1 MEFSCCWPSS
11 RVTCPRFRGPTSRYV
26 LPATSLAY
34 VLVALVGH
42 FRLHEEISPT
52 RWLGIAL
59 IAAGVGFV
67 AAGPSVTPRHEFPGR
82 YPRSRSLGDEVMKD
96 LYAWAAI
103 GLIVLAST
111 TGDVLLSY
119 SMKRV
124 GDVGELWKRRGI
136 LAVVGRVL
144 TTPTFALGLMAM
156 GIAFYSLLFGLS
168 WGNLS
173 LVVPASASLTFVA
186 NAVAARIFL
195 HERVG
200 RRRWIAALLVAGGVV
215 LMAV

>member
-1 MEFSCCWPSS
+1 MNE
-11 RVTCPRFRGPTSRYV
+11 
-26 LPATSLAY
+26 
-34 VLVALVGH
+34 
-42 FRLHEEISPT
+42 
-52 RWLGIAL
+52 
-59 IAAGVGFV
+59 
-67 AAGPSVTPRHEFPGR
+67 
-82 YPRSRSLGDEVMKD
+82 

-103 GLIVLAST
+103 GLIILASA

-124 GDVGELWKRRGI
+124 GHVGELWKRRGA
-136 LAVVGRVL
+136 LAVIGRVL
-144 TTPTFALGLMAM
+144 ATPTFPLGLMAM

-215 LMAV
+215 LMAI

>member
-1 MEFSCCWPSS
+1 VSE
-11 RVTCPRFRGPTSRYV
+11 
-26 LPATSLAY
+26 
-34 VLVALVGH
+34 
-42 FRLHEEISPT
+42 
-52 RWLGIAL
+52 
-59 IAAGVGFV
+59 
-67 AAGPSVTPRHEFPGR
+67 
-82 YPRSRSLGDEVMKD
+82 

-103 GLIVLAST
+103 LLITVAAT
-111 TGDVLLSY
+111 TGDVLLAY

-124 GDVGELWKRRGI
+124 GDVGELWKTQGLVAVMKKI
-136 LAVVGRVL
+136 LK
-144 TTPTFALGLMAM
+144 TPTFFLGVMAM
-156 GIAFYSLLFGLS
+156 GVAFYSLLFGLS

-200 RRRWIAALLVAGGVV
+200 RRRWAAAILVAAGVA

>member
-1 MEFSCCWPSS
+1 
-11 RVTCPRFRGPTSRYV
+11 
-26 LPATSLAY
+26 
-34 VLVALVGH
+34 
-42 FRLHEEISPT
+42 
-52 RWLGIAL
+52 
-59 IAAGVGFV
+59 
-67 AAGPSVTPRHEFPGR
+67 
-82 YPRSRSLGDEVMKD
+82 MKD
-96 LYAWAAI
+96 IYAWAAI
-103 GLIVLAST
+103 GLIILAST

-124 GDVGELWKRRGI
+124 GDVGEHWKRHGI

-144 TTPTFALGLMAM
+144 RTPTFALGLIAM
-156 GIAFYSLLFGLS
+156 GAAFYSLLFGLS

-186 NAVAARIFL
+186 NAVAASIFL

-215 LMAV
+215 LMAI

>member
-1 MEFSCCWPSS
+1 
-11 RVTCPRFRGPTSRYV
+11 VK
-26 LPATSLAY
+26 
-34 VLVALVGH
+34 
-42 FRLHEEISPT
+42 EIC
-52 RWLGIAL
+52 
-59 IAAGVGFV
+59 
-67 AAGPSVTPRHEFPGR
+67 
-82 YPRSRSLGDEVMKD
+82 
-96 LYAWAAI
+96 AWSAI

-124 GDVGELWKRRGI
+124 GHVGELWKHCGV
-136 LAVVGRVL
+136 LAAIGRVL
-144 TTPTFALGLMAM
+144 ATPTFALGLMAM
-156 GIAFYSLLFGLS
+156 GVAFYSLLFGLS

>member
-1 MEFSCCWPSS
+1 MNE
-11 RVTCPRFRGPTSRYV
+11 
-26 LPATSLAY
+26 LN
-34 VLVALVGH
+34 
-42 FRLHEEISPT
+42 
-52 RWLGIAL
+52 
-59 IAAGVGFV
+59 
-67 AAGPSVTPRHEFPGR
+67 
-82 YPRSRSLGDEVMKD
+82 
-96 LYAWAAI
+96 AWAAI
-103 GLIVLAST
+103 GLIILAST

-124 GDVGELWKRRGI
+124 GDVGELWKRRGV
-136 LAVVGRVL
+136 LAVVGRMFR
-144 TTPTFALGLMAM
+144 TPTFALGLMAM
-156 GIAFYSLLFGLS
+156 AVAFYSLLFGLS

-200 RRRWIAALLVAGGVV
+200 RRRWIAALLVACGVV

>member
-1 MEFSCCWPSS
+1 
-11 RVTCPRFRGPTSRYV
+11 
-26 LPATSLAY
+26 
-34 VLVALVGH
+34 
-42 FRLHEEISPT
+42 
-52 RWLGIAL
+52 
-59 IAAGVGFV
+59 
-67 AAGPSVTPRHEFPGR
+67 
-82 YPRSRSLGDEVMKD
+82 MKD

-103 GLIVLAST
+103 GAVILAST

-124 GDVGELWKRRGI
+124 GDVGELWKRRGM

-144 TTPTFALGLMAM
+144 GTPTFALGVGAMAV
-156 GIAFYSLLFGLS
+156 AFYSLLFGLS

-186 NAVAARIFL
+186 NAVAASIFL

>member
-1 MEFSCCWPSS
+1 
-11 RVTCPRFRGPTSRYV
+11 
-26 LPATSLAY
+26 
-34 VLVALVGH
+34 
-42 FRLHEEISPT
+42 
-52 RWLGIAL
+52 
-59 IAAGVGFV
+59 
-67 AAGPSVTPRHEFPGR
+67 
-82 YPRSRSLGDEVMKD
+82 MKD
-96 LYAWAAI
+96 IYAWAAI
-103 GLIVLAST
+103 GLIVLTST
-111 TGDVLLSY
+111 TGDVLLAH

-124 GDVGELWKRRGI
+124 GDVGELWKRRGV
-136 LAVVGRVL
+136 LAVLGRVVR
-144 TTPTFALGLMAM
+144 TPTFALGLMAM
-156 GIAFYSLLFGLS
+156 AVAFYSLLFGLS

>member
-1 MEFSCCWPSS
+1 MS
-11 RVTCPRFRGPTSRYV
+11 
-26 LPATSLAY
+26 
-34 VLVALVGH
+34 
-42 FRLHEEISPT
+42 
-52 RWLGIAL
+52 
-59 IAAGVGFV
+59 
-67 AAGPSVTPRHEFPGR
+67 
-82 YPRSRSLGDEVMKD
+82 D

-103 GLIVLAST
+103 GLVSVAST

-136 LAVVGRVL
+136 LAVIGRVL

-156 GIAFYSLLFGLS
+156 GVAFYSLLFGLS

-186 NAVAARIFL
+186 NAFAARIFL

-200 RRRWIAALLVAGGVV
+200 RRRWVAALLVAGGVV
-215 LMAV
+215 LMAA